1 MNTEHT
7 QYFIQDKQP
16 LEQDKQPPVGIVCS
30 QVSSGEK
37 SGCSTGP
44 GTPELTHRWVSGCR
58 NCHIRPHPKA
68 AEAPVPHPHSGEG
81 PRRETSLYCSSSV
94 TMRGAF
100 NNSNQKNLTAICL
113 KGR

>member
-16 LEQDKQPPVGIVCS
+16 LEQDKQPLVGIVCS
-30 QVSSGEK
+30 QVP
-37 SGCSTGP
+37 SGC
-44 GTPELTHRWVSGCR
+44 PELPHWWVSGRR

-100 NNSNQKNLTAICL
+100 NNSNQKNLTTIFL

>member
-16 LEQDKQPPVGIVCS
+16 PVGTVGS

-44 GTPELTHRWVSGCR
+44 GTPELPCQWVSGHR

-81 PRRETSLYCSSSV
+81 PRRETSLLLLLQCYW
-94 TMRGAF
+94 RGVF